1 MSPKPKKLK
10 ATRFHDKDFEAHME
24 LVCLNEN
31 SEGLNDVSLAPM
43 FMGHVGKHQ
52 VDLEGECSGRA
63 NTLDQYGLLGRDLST
78 DQVSDKDP
86 RVFYNVAAPTSTFI
100 CGSQGSGKSHT
111 LATLLENCLV
121 QSKANLLP
129 RPLTGLVFHY
139 DTFISDAG
147 GLPCE
152 AAHLSS
158 HQGIKVRVLCPPTN
172 VMNIKRIY
180 SAMPNV
186 SVQELRLGQA
196 DLNTKRML
204 DLMAI
209 NSGQN
214 GRMPLYLHVVARV
227 LRESRIQQQQQ
238 GGTFDYHG
246 FKRALEAENL
256 TESQSIPLQQRLE
269 TLESFMVKQ
278 VSNTG
283 AVANQG
289 NKGKMKNKATAFKE
303 EEASNWTPVS
313 GQLTVVDLSCPCVTP
328 EMACSLF
335 NVCLGLFLEQETSL
349 GRVVALDESHKYMT
363 DNVESQA
370 LTESLLSTIRLQRH
384 LGVRVIVS
392 TQEPTISTRLLDL
405 CSITVVHR
413 FTSPA
418 WLQVLKRH
426 LAGGFDISEIN
437 ETGEYKGKQQQQEAT
452 GQPKDA
458 RAVAY
463 SSMSPLALFSNIVQ
477 LRTGEALLFSPSAV
491 VDTVQTSRPPET
503 GGAWADWQAVF
514 LSGGVMKVRVRDRI
528 TSDGGR
534 SLMA

>member
-1 MSPKPKKLK
+1 MAPKSKKLNACKFNDK
-10 ATRFHDKDFEAHME
+10 AFEAHMG
-24 LVCLNEN
+24 LLSLNEV
-31 SEGLNDVSLAPM
+31 SDGLDDVSLAPM
-43 FMGHVGKHQ
+43 FTGHVGKHQ
-52 VDLEGECSGRA
+52 VDLKRESSGRVDIP
-63 NTLDQYGLLGRDLST
+63 DQYGLLGRDLSK
-78 DQVSDKDP
+78 DQTSADDP
-86 RVFYNVAAPTSTFI
+86 RVFYNVAAPSSTFI

-121 QSKANLLP
+121 QSEANLLP

-158 HQGIKVRVLCPPTN
+158 HPGIKVRVFCPPTN
-172 VMNIKRIY
+172 VTNLKRIY
-180 SAMPNV
+180 STMPNV

-204 DLMAI
+204 DLMAV

-227 LRESRIQQQQQ
+227 LRESRIQQQKL

-269 TLESFMVKQ
+269 TLESFMAKEESR
-278 VSNTG
+278 VSG
-283 AVANQG
+283 VATQG
-289 NKGKMKNKATAFKE
+289 SKKKKNKAGAFGGGP
-303 EEASNWTPVS
+303 SDWTPVS

-349 GRVVALDESHKYMT
+349 GKVVALDESHKYMT

-370 LTESLLSTIRLQRH
+370 FTESLLSTIRLQRH

-392 TQEPTISTRLLDL
+392 TQEPTVSTRLLDL
-405 CSITVVHR
+405 CSMTIVHR
-413 FTSPA
+413 FTSPD

-426 LAGGFDISEIN
+426 LAGGLDLSELN
-437 ETGEYKGKQQQQEAT
+437 EKDGCEGQQQQQGET
-452 GQPKDA
+452 GQTKDA
-458 RAVAY
+458 NVVVYPA
-463 SSMSPLALFSNIVQ
+463 MSPLRLFSNVVQ

-491 VDTVQTSRPPET
+491 VDTVRTAYPSGT
-503 GGAWADWQAVF
+503 GDAKVGWQAVF
-514 LSGGVMKVRVRDRI
+514 LGRGVMKVRVRDRI
-528 TSDGGR
+528 TNDGGR
-534 SLMA
+534 SVMA

>member
-1 MSPKPKKLK
+1 MAPKSKKLK
-10 ATRFHDKDFEAHME
+10 VSRFHDKAFEAHME
-24 LVCLNEN
+24 LLSLNEK
-31 SEGLNDVSLAPM
+31 SEGLNDVYLAPM

-52 VDLEGECSGRA
+52 VDLKRECSGRA
-63 NTLDQYGLLGRDLST
+63 NILDQYGLLGRDLST
-78 DQVSDKDP
+78 NQASDEDP
-86 RVFYNVAAPTSTFI
+86 RVFHNVAAPTSTFI

-121 QSKANLLP
+121 QSEANLLP

-139 DTFISDAG
+139 DTFISDTG

-158 HQGIKVRVLCPPTN
+158 HPGVQVRVLCPPTN

-180 SAMPNV
+180 SRMSNV

-204 DLMAI
+204 DLMAV

-214 GRMPLYLHVVARV
+214 ARMPLYLHVVARV
-227 LRESRIQQQQQ
+227 LRESRIQQQQR

-278 VSNTG
+278 VSSVGGFST
-283 AVANQG
+283 QG
-289 NKGKMKNKATAFKE
+289 SKRKKSQAAAFGGE
-303 EEASNWTPVS
+303 SSDWTPVS

-349 GRVVALDESHKYMT
+349 GRVVALDESHKYMA

-370 LTESLLSTIRLQRH
+370 FTESLLSTIRLQRH
-384 LGVRVIVS
+384 LGVRVIIS

-405 CSITVVHR
+405 CSMTIVHR

-426 LAGGFDISEIN
+426 LAGGFDLSEIN
-437 ETGEYKGKQQQQEAT
+437 ETDGYEGQQQQQGAM
-452 GQPKDA
+452 GQTKNAKVVVYPA
-458 RAVAY
+458 
-463 SSMSPLALFSNIVQ
+463 MSPLTLFSNIVQ

-491 VDTVQTSRPPET
+491 VDAVQTACTSGT
-503 GGAWADWQAVF
+503 GGAQAGWQAV
-514 LSGGVMKVRVRDRI
+514 LLGSGVMKVRVRDRI

-534 SLMA
+534 SVMA